1 MGLGALR
8 CDGCDLYRCKSADAH
23 FAIGLEGGTGR
34 PLFGLFWSS
43 NACCTALYCYP
54 RSALRWSIS
63 GFVGIM
69 TWPSDTLAGTV
80 VTPRRFRVLLRCW
93 PVQPGA
99 DSDGDPRG
107 RGCALYADC
116 RYSLVEPSDLDRVFC
131 ILYEGQPRVC
141 RVAGELVNLSRAC
154 ALSCLMLGSPYPPG
168 ALEAL
173 AACARYLCG
182 PAFTSDLA
190 ARARAA
196 GELGPPCR
204 R

>member
-1 MGLGALR
+1 MFR
-8 CDGCDLYRCKSADAH
+8 
-23 FAIGLEGGTGR
+23 
-34 PLFGLFWSS
+34 SS
-43 NACCTALYCYP
+43 NARCTALYCYA

-69 TWPSDTLAGTV
+69 TWTSDTLAGTV

-131 ILYEGQPRVC
+131 ILYEGQPRVQPRRGGAREPFAGL
-141 RVAGELVNLSRAC
+141 RVVLPHARISLPARRPRG
-154 ALSCLMLGSPYPPG
+154 PG
-168 ALEAL
+168 RVRSIPL
-173 AACARYLCG
+173 RSG
-182 PAFTSDLA
+182 FHVRPRRPRPRRGG
-190 ARARAA
+190 ARAPAA
-196 GELGPPCR
+196 AVNAAAAWEFGMGAGSETPAEGRTPLGGDY
-204 R
+204 